1 MVAPEV
7 MEDER
12 AGSEGVGGDD
22 VRTGPDV
29 IFMNRPDDLGVR
41 EVGLRA
47 PGLATHGNATA
58 LDVGSRSAI
67 EDDGLTAAQLVREQL
82 VVG

>member
-12 AGSEGVGGDD
+12 AGGEGVGGDD

-29 IFMNRPDDLGVR
+29 ILMNRPDDLGVR